1 MLDERV
7 ETHTLRQGDRNQ
19 EAEMST
25 GTDCKVSHNHPWRKI
40 LVLSARP

>member
-7 ETHTLRQGDRNQ
+7 ETHTLRQGGRNQ
-19 EAEMST
+19 EAEIRT
-25 GTDCKVSHNHPWRKI
+25 GTDCKVSHIDPWRKI